1 MEAEHQ
7 VQLELVRALKEALE
21 AGENDPASGAVP
33 ALLRRLVDYSDAHF
47 LSEQLLMRL
56 YAYPAYED
64 HVGEHD
70 RLVGE
75 LRSLAEAWERG
86 EGAAA
91 AGLLARVEEWLSTHM
106 ATTDTALEAY
116 LVEHGP
122 RPA

>member
-1 MEAEHQ
+1 MEAEHE
-7 VQLELVRALKEALE
+7 VQLHLVRALREGLE
-21 AGENDPASGAVP
+21 KGEDRVSTST
-33 ALLRRLVDYSDAHF
+33 LLRQLLDYSDAHF

-86 EGAAA
+86 EGASA

-116 LVEHGP
+116 LAEHGP